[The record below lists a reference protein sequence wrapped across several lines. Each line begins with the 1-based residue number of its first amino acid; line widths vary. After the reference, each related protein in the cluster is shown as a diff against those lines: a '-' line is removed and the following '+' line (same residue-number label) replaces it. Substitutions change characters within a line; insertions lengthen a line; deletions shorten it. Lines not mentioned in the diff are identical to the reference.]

1 MFTKHTPYLR
11 DDAYWTWINR
21 IVGQSIS
28 VVAECDD
35 RIIGHYAVVPRNLI
49 VKNRVLKAA
58 LGIHAFVDPDFR
70 REISIFEISN
80 YLYRIAQDK
89 GIQVYT
95 VFQMSIIGRFR
106 LELKDG
112 KRLLYLNPMNCLRIR
127 GLTIL
132 RLPYSL
138 MRLRILI
145 MNICFD

>member
-1 MFTKHTPYLR
+1 MGKRTSIRLYKSGDAKGINEMFTKHTPYLR

-70 REISIFEISN
+70 REISYF
-80 YLYRIAQDK
+80 
-89 GIQVYT
+89 
-95 VFQMSIIGRFR
+95 
-106 LELKDG
+106 
-112 KRLLYLNPMNCLRIR
+112 
-127 GLTIL
+127 
-132 RLPYSL
+132 
-138 MRLRILI
+138 
-145 MNICFD
+145 

>member
-1 MFTKHTPYLR
+1 MGKRTSIRLYKSGDAKGINEMFTKHTPYLR

-35 RIIGHYAVVPRNLI
+35 RM
-49 VKNRVLKAA
+49 LK
-58 LGIHAFVDPDFR
+58 IRAFR
-70 REISIFEISN
+70 
-80 YLYRIAQDK
+80 L
-89 GIQVYT
+89 YT